1 MKNWIAALFA
11 AFLLLPVSGAW
22 AGELGNLNDVKTLT
36 DNAMKDISGGKIDAG
51 FKALQPYVAFS
62 QEEFGEFKA
71 HVAEQMPQVETHMG
85 KNVGYE
91 LVEDKELGASLYR
104 AVYLQKQEKS
114 ALVWYFT
121 FYKGADG
128 WTLNDFNFNDHIKDL
143 F

>member
-1 MKNWIAALFA
+1 MKNWTAALFA

-22 AGELGNLNDVKTLT
+22 AGELGSVGDVKALT
-36 DNAMKDISGGKIDAG
+36 DEAMKDISGGDIDGG

-62 QEEFGEFKA
+62 PEQFGEFKA
-71 HVAEQMPQVETHMG
+71 HVSDQQGQIEMHMG

-91 LVEDKELGASLYR
+91 LVESKELGTSLYR

-121 FYKGADG
+121 FYKGAKG
-128 WTLNDFNFNDHIKDL
+128 WMLNDFDFNNHIKNL

>member
-1 MKNWIAALFA
+1 MKKWIGGLLFV
-11 AFLLLPVSGAW
+11 LLLVPGSSAF
-22 AGELGNLNDVKTLT
+22 AGSLGSLGDVKTLT
-36 DNAMKDISGGKIDAG
+36 DSAMKEISGGNIDAG

-62 QEEFGEFKA
+62 QEQFGEFKA
-71 HVAEQMPQVETHMG
+71 HVADEQSQIEAHMG

-91 LVEDKELGASLYR
+91 LVEDKELGTSLYR

>member
-1 MKNWIAALFA
+1 MKNWMAALIVALLLVPGSSAFA
-11 AFLLLPVSGAW
+11 AGLKS
-22 AGELGNLNDVKTLT
+22 LGDVKTLT
-36 DNAMKDISGGKIDAG
+36 DGAMKDISGGKIDDG

-62 QEEFGEFKA
+62 QEQFGEFKA
-71 HVAEQMPQVETHMG
+71 HVADQMPQVETHMG

-91 LVEDKELGASLYR
+91 LVESKELGASLYR